1 MATTITTDEYIAIN
15 NMAQDLLNYEY
26 YDYVAFELIEEAVAT
41 TYRETGMTLD
51 SENLEAYHQ
60 YISENLI

>member
-1 MATTITTDEYIAIN
+1 MGITVTTDEYIAIN
-15 NMAQDLLNYEY
+15 EMAEQLLGYEY
-26 YDYVAFELIEEAVAT
+26 YDSVAFEFIEEAVAT
-41 TYRETGMTLD
+41 TYHETGMALD

>member
-1 MATTITTDEYIAIN
+1 MAITISTDEYIAIN
-15 NMAQDLLNYEY
+15 DMAQDLLNYEY
-26 YDYVAFELIEEAVAT
+26 YADVAFEFIEEAVAT
-41 TYRETGMTLD
+41 TYRETGMALD